1 MQNRCLYIDILRIF
15 ATMMVVMIHCS
26 GWFNLISPPPVQCI
40 DTELFGLMSGCAVPV
55 FFMISGAL
63 MLEPGYKTE
72 IRKILYKILK
82 IIIILFLWGVVYAL
96 ADMKDFSLYKLLIW
110 TYKGHFHFWFFE
122 YLIGVYLLLP
132 VLKAL
137 VEYKDG
143 IYVKFALICWILFG
157 VLKFTANGVVFYTDE
172 IRIIT
177 SKIHYELVD
186 FSGYFLLGHYLRN
199 IDIRISKLLCTVT
212 FVFCVFLQYIVS
224 SYSLLNVSTNNF
236 TILGLI
242 ESICLYMFFKDV
254 STMKIHG
261 IWIINI
267 SSITLGVFLIHPL
280 VLEHYMP
287 NNIWYLP
294 VIIRVIIVWLYVF
307 LVSGIIVYL
316 LKKIPFVNKWML
328 SI

>member
-1 MQNRCLYIDILRIF
+1 
-15 ATMMVVMIHCS
+15 
-26 GWFNLISPPPVQCI
+26 
-40 DTELFGLMSGCAVPV
+40 
-55 FFMISGAL
+55 

-186 FSGYFLLGHYLRN
+186 FSGYFLLGHYLRSL
-199 IDIRISKLLCTVT
+199 DINNHKTNKVIYSVAFLI
-212 FVFCVFLQYIVS
+212 CVILQYIITYFS
-224 SYSLLNVSTNNF
+224 ILKVSTNSF
-236 TILGLI
+236 TLLVLI
-242 ESICLYMFFKDV
+242 ESICLYMFFKDI

-307 LVSGIIVYL
+307 LISGIIVYL

>member
-1 MQNRCLYIDILRIF
+1 MVGSILF
-15 ATMMVVMIHCS
+15 H
-26 GWFNLISPPPVQCI
+26 PPPVQCI

-63 MLEPGYKTE
+63 MLESGYKTE

-82 IIIILFLWGVVYAL
+82 IIIILFFWGVVYAL
-96 ADMKDFSLYKLLIW
+96 ADLKDFSLYKLLIW

-143 IYVKFALICWILFG
+143 IYVKFVLICWILFG
-157 VLKFTANGVVFYTDE
+157 IIKYTMNGMVFCNDE
-172 IRIIT
+172 IKILT

-186 FSGYFLLGHYLRN
+186 FSGYFLLGHYLRSL
-199 IDIRISKLLCTVT
+199 DINNHKTNKVIYSVAFLI
-212 FVFCVFLQYIVS
+212 CVILQYIITYFS
-224 SYSLLNVSTNNF
+224 ILKVSTNSF
-236 TILGLI
+236 TLLVLV
-242 ESICLYMFFKDV
+242 EAICMFMFFKN
-254 STMKIHG
+254 
-261 IWIINI
+261 INEKDKCKDLI
-267 SSITLGVFLIHPL
+267 YNMSSVTLGVFLIHPL
-280 VLEHYMP
+280 VLEHCMP

-316 LKKIPFVNKWML
+316 LKKISFVNKWML